1 MAPHKREF
9 SRINANRTHPLCSDS
24 KCEGRTSSLDADSSA
39 GPCRN
44 STSCPCSTRPDL
56 PGRNPCR
63 FAKIP
68 MHRMIRV
75 YWIFQTLLQDIGGVQ
90 NKVRKQA
97 KTGKDCK
104 LVKNCQARQ
113 ATSKE
118 CRSTTYNII
127 SNAIQTVTNF

>member
-1 MAPHKREF
+1 
-9 SRINANRTHPLCSDS
+9 
-24 KCEGRTSSLDADSSA
+24 
-39 GPCRN
+39 
-44 STSCPCSTRPDL
+44 
-56 PGRNPCR
+56 
-63 FAKIP
+63 
-68 MHRMIRV
+68 MIRV